1 MSPALA
7 MDAGGFSSPG
17 IRIRFGH
24 VRRACYSPGMEHND
38 TDTSENTMNPVKAI
52 LLDLDETILFD
63 DTATETAFAA
73 TAAHAAETF
82 AIDPVQLIA
91 AVQAQADDLWAV
103 GPDPAWCHDLGT
115 SPVEGLRSRFPGDDP
130 RMVAM
135 RAWGPGFRFQS
146 WRRGLQACGIDNDH
160 LARELDTLFATQRK
174 HTNPFIPGA
183 EAALVELGSTFRL
196 AMVTNGLSDVQRDK
210 IAQSGIGSL
219 FEMIVVSA
227 ELGFGKPNPEIYH
240 YTLKRLGIAPD
251 EAMMVGDNILRD
263 VHGAQ
268 AVGIRGVWIGE
279 GRSPA
284 GSNVV
289 PDLSIE
295 TLAELPGHL

>member
-1 MSPALA
+1 MWQND
-7 MDAGGFSSPG
+7 MDTA
-17 IRIRFGH
+17 
-24 VRRACYSPGMEHND
+24 EK
-38 TDTSENTMNPVKAI
+38 TMNPVKAI

-63 DTATETAFAA
+63 DAATGAAFAA
-73 TAAHAAETF
+73 TATHAAEAF
-82 AIDPVQLIA
+82 AIEPDQLIA
-91 AVQAQADDLWAV
+91 AVQGQAEDLWAA

-146 WRRGLQACGIDNDH
+146 WQRGLRECGIDNDH

-183 EAALVELGSTFRL
+183 DTALAELGSRFRL
-196 AMVTNGLSDVQRDK
+196 AMVTNGISDVQRDK
-210 IAQSGIGSL
+210 ITQTRIGPL
-219 FEMIVVSA
+219 FEVIVVSG

-240 YTLKRLGIAPD
+240 YTLKRMGIAPD